1 MKVMKSNLM
10 MAKFLVFNMPRIF
23 LILFAFFI
31 SLQASAKLDQ
41 KALIKIL
48 RDFVQSGGQSRF
60 MGTAGHQAS
69 REFLLKY
76 LKTLPQSSIVEQTFS
91 PDVVFGQSFYQNDF
105 DSKVV
110 GVLPTGSP
118 EYNKWYN
125 FTLYMK
131 SVVKKYESFNGQNII
146 WERKGASEET
156 LIIGAH
162 YDTVVHDPTT
172 LKIDE
177 KALAPG
183 ADYNGSGV
191 AMALALAQYFSAL
204 DKLQYTVKIVFFD
217 MGALANLGSYHF
229 VKNLDP
235 AAKQKILGL
244 INLEMLGH
252 DSITQDAQKK
262 AGNMAAYINQKSAA
276 NYSNDQK
283 LLNLLIKND
292 EVCKDQVEFQLKENG
307 FSQSDHFHFWQA
319 GIGAMTLSQDWEDD
333 FNSKRYQTSNDFV
346 ETLNFET
353 LYGVYRY
360 LSCNLGRLVRST

>member
-1 MKVMKSNLM
+1 MEI
-10 MAKFLVFNMPRIF
+10 FLVFKNYI
-23 LILFAFFI
+23 LLIILFSFFSPLAFC
-31 SLQASAKLDQ
+31 KLEQ
-41 KALIKIL
+41 KQLIKIL
-48 RDFVQSGGQSRF
+48 REFVQSGGQSRLI
-60 MGTAGHQAS
+60 GNPGHKSA
-69 REFLLKY
+69 RDFLLKFI
-76 LKTLPQSSIVEQTFS
+76 KTLPHGNISEQTFS
-91 PDVVFGQSFYQNDF
+91 PDVDFGQAFYQNDF
-105 DSKVV
+105 DNKVV
-110 GVLPTGSP
+110 GVLPAGSP
-118 EYNKWYN
+118 EYKKWYN
-125 FTLYMK
+125 FTIYMK
-131 SVVKKYESFNGQNII
+131 SVIKKYESFSGNNII
-146 WERKGASEET
+146 WERKGESDDV

-162 YDTVVHDPTT
+162 YDTVVHDPNT

-191 AMALALAQYFSAL
+191 AMALALAQYFSQL
-204 DKLQYTVKIVFFD
+204 EKLKFTVKIVWFD

-229 VKNLDP
+229 VKTLEP
-235 AAKQKILGL
+235 QAKSKILGL

-262 AGNMAAYINQKSAA
+262 SGNMAAYINQKSAA

-292 EVCKDQVEFQLKENG
+292 EACKDVVEFQLKENG

-353 LYGVYRY
+353 LYGIYRY
-360 LSCNLGRLVRST
+360 LSCNLGRLVTST